1 VAIGGGE
8 RLQVEEVAG
17 AAALA
22 AIYELAD
29 AVARADTVDAVFAA
43 ALDALERGIGIDRAA
58 VVLFDAAGGIEF
70 RAWRGL
76 SETYRERV
84 RGRRPWPERIADR
97 TPFVVDDVLADDD
110 VADLHDAFGDER
122 IRSMA
127 LVPLVHGGAVLGRFV
142 LYSSR
147 PSAFAAADVQ
157 LAEAMASHVA
167 AAADRRRT
175 EAAVRE
181 SRTQLEAIVRG
192 VADGIT
198 VQAADGSLVFANEAG
213 ARFAG
218 YESLEEFVSTPI
230 ATITS
235 RFELFDE
242 DGAPLTTAELP
253 GRIALA
259 EGRESERVIQY
270 RIRATGERR
279 WSLVR
284 ATPVFD
290 QDGIVR
296 LAVNIVQDLT
306 PQRRTEERL
315 RVLADAG
322 RTLSSSLAVDE
333 TLAEIARLVVPTV
346 ADYCLVDL
354 LAEDG
359 SLRHVVHV
367 HVDPEGERTLDE
379 IRRRYPVLENPA
391 HPVARVVASR
401 EPHLQAEQPE
411 EALDAIALDDP
422 HRELYRRLAPLS
434 FLAVPLVAR
443 GRTLG
448 ALSLGTTADSGRR
461 LDADDLGLAV
471 ELAERAALA
480 VDNALL
486 YEESQDEVEER
497 LRTEARL
504 RAIGRVSEVL
514 AASLDYEETLRT
526 VAGLVVPGFAD
537 WCIVYERRPDGSI
550 RRLAIEHAGG
560 QAERV
565 REVLDRYP
573 LDPDAD
579 HGVPLVLRTGVAE
592 LVEDETAERLT
603 RDVSDPDGLMRELE
617 DIAPRSSIRVPL
629 VARGRTVGAISLLA
643 AESGRTYG
651 PDDLAFASEVA
662 RRAAVAIDRA
672 RLYSEA
678 TESLALLDALFSTA
692 PTGVAFFDAD
702 LRYVRVNDAM
712 AELNGV
718 PPEEHVGRTVQEV
731 LPELDPRVHEA
742 LRRVAE
748 TGEPLRGEATATTPA
763 HPAEPRT
770 WLIDYYPVVTV
781 EGRAVGLGA
790 VVLDITERKRAEAR
804 LRESEERFRTLADT
818 IPALVWMTDADNAC
832 TYFNRIWLEFT
843 GRPLEEQLGDGWAD
857 SVHPDDREAALRIDQ
872 AAFDARRPVT
882 LEYRMRRHDGVYRWV
897 LDEGVPRF
905 EADGTFAGFIGASVD
920 IDDRKQAE
928 TRERLLTEAS
938 TLLASS
944 LDIESTLDSVAALVV
959 PRLADRCSIV
969 LVEPDGS
976 LRTVAAASSG
986 REPTSDPDDERAAA
1000 AVVRTGEPVP
1010 PRGATDE
1017 RASLAVPLVA
1027 RERPIGA
1034 LTLATSNESGR
1045 RLGSQ
1050 ELALAHEI
1058 ARRAA
1063 VAVDNAWLFD
1073 EHRQAERRLR
1083 EAQTRLRS
1091 AVDAAAIGTWVW
1103 DIPADSVVADEFLAR
1118 LFAVDSERAAAGI
1131 PFAEFARSVHPDD
1144 RARVEAAVSGAV
1156 EHGKEY
1162 DLEYRVVD
1170 AAGEVHW
1177 LLARGRVEY
1186 DIDGRPARFPG
1197 AVSEI
1202 TKEKL
1207 AAERLELLRKA
1218 SEALGETLEYDETL
1232 RRLTTLVVPALADF
1246 CFVDLRDGEG
1256 RIERVARRHADP
1268 AVQTALDDGTLDV
1281 PSPDL
1286 DVTPVADVLRTG
1298 VPQLTVADETL
1309 DDVELMRRLH
1319 VTSALCVPLLRGR
1332 EAFGALTLCYAGSGR
1347 RYTDEDVALAQELAV
1362 RAAIAVENALLHA
1375 ETEQRAQAAQA
1386 LEFVGDGVFLVDAT
1400 GVVRLWN
1407 PAAARITHLTAAEVV
1422 GRPVSE
1428 VLADWPLEQLGERQ
1442 QTYPVDAAGRELW
1455 LSLTAVPFDEG
1466 VVYAFRDLTE
1476 ESAVERLKSDFVST
1490 VSHELRTPLAA
1501 IYGAAMT
1508 LQRTDVALA
1517 DDQRSGLLAV
1527 VAGESERLAR
1537 TVNDVL
1543 WASRL
1548 DSGVL
1553 DVSIESCD
1561 AGALVTAVVAAARIH
1576 LPAPIDLA
1584 LEVEPGTPPVAAD
1597 PDKVRQVLVNL
1608 VDNAIKYSP
1617 DGGLVEVSVG
1627 TAEQAVRFAV
1637 SDRGLGIPAS
1647 EHGRIFEKFFRLD
1660 PNLTRGVGGTGLGL
1674 YICRELVRRMDGR
1687 IGVES
1692 SEGAGSTFWF
1702 ELPTA

>member
-1 VAIGGGE
+1 VAIGEGE
-8 RLQVEEVAG
+8 RLGVEAVAG

-29 AVARADTVDAVFAA
+29 AVARADTVEEVFAA
-43 ALDALERGIGIDRAA
+43 ALDALERGIGVDRAA
-58 VVLFDAAGGIEF
+58 VVLFDADGGIEF

-76 SETYRERV
+76 SDAYRERV
-84 RGRRPWPERIADR
+84 RGRRPWQRRIADR
-97 TPFVVDDVLADDD
+97 TPFVVEDVLADEE
-110 VADLHDAFGDER
+110 VAELHETFRAER

-127 LVPLVHGGAVLGRFV
+127 LVPLVYGGTVLGRFV
-142 LYSSR
+142 LYSDR
-147 PSAFAAADVQ
+147 PSAFSAGDVQ
-157 LAEAMASHVA
+157 LAEAMASQVA

-175 EAAVRE
+175 EAALRE
-181 SRTQLEAIVRG
+181 SRNQLEAIVRG

-198 VQAADGSLVFANEAG
+198 VQSADGSLVFANEAG

-218 YESLEEFVSTPI
+218 FDSLDEFVSTPV
-230 ATITS
+230 ADITA
-235 RFELFDE
+235 RFEILDE
-242 DGAPLTTAELP
+242 DGRPVPLDELP

-259 EGRESERVIQY
+259 EGRESQRLIQY
-270 RIRATGERR
+270 RVRATGERR
-279 WSLVR
+279 WALVR
-284 ATPVFD
+284 STPVFD
-290 QDGIVR
+290 QDGTVS
-296 LAVNIVQDLT
+296 LAVNIVRDLT
-306 PQRRTEERL
+306 RQRRSGDRL
-315 RVLADAG
+315 RVLAEAG
-322 RTLSSSLAVDE
+322 RTLSSSLEVDE
-333 TLAEIARLVVPTV
+333 TLAEVARLVVPTV

-367 HVDPEGERTLDE
+367 HIDPEGEATLAE

-391 HPVARVVASR
+391 HPVSRVVATR
-401 EPHLQAEQPE
+401 EPHLQSDAAEQ
-411 EALDAIALDDP
+411 ALDGISLDAD
-422 HRELYRRLAPLS
+422 HRALYRRLAPLS
-434 FLAVPLVAR
+434 FLAVPLLAR

-448 ALSLGTTADSGRR
+448 ALSLGTTAHSNRR
-461 LDADDLGLAV
+461 LDEDDLGLAL

-514 AASLDYEETLRT
+514 AGSLDYEETLRT
-526 VAGLVVPGFAD
+526 VASLLVPGFAD

-573 LDPDAD
+573 LDPNAD

-592 LVEDETAERLT
+592 LVEDETSERLT
-603 RDVSDPDGLMRELE
+603 RDVSDPDGLMKELS

-629 VARGRTVGAISLLA
+629 VARGRTLGAISLLA

-651 PDDLAFASEVA
+651 PEDLEFVSEVA

-692 PTGVAFFDAD
+692 PAGVAFFDTD
-702 LRYVRVNDAM
+702 LRCVRVNDAM

-718 PPEEHVGRTVQEV
+718 AAEEHVGKTVDEV
-731 LPELDPRVHEA
+731 LPEFDPRVRRA
-742 LRRVAE
+742 LQRVAA
-748 TGEPLRGEATATTPA
+748 TGKPLRGEATGATPA
-763 HPAEPRT
+763 RPGEQRT

-781 EGRAVGLGA
+781 EGRTVGLGA
-790 VVLDITERKRAEAR
+790 VVVDITERKRAEAR

-818 IPALVWMTDADNAC
+818 IPALVWMTDADNQC
-832 TYFNRIWLEFT
+832 TYFNRVWLEFT
-843 GRPLEEQLGDGWAD
+843 GRPIEEQLGDGWSE
-857 SVHPDDREAALRIDQ
+857 SVHPDEREAAVRIDQ

-905 EADGTFAGFIGASVD
+905 EADGTFAGFIGAAVD

-928 TRERLLTEAS
+928 SRERLLTEAS

-944 LDIESTLDSVAALVV
+944 LDIESTLGGVVELVV
-959 PRLADRCSIV
+959 PRLADRCSFV

-976 LRTVAAASSG
+976 LRTVAGAG
-986 REPTSDPDDERAAA
+986 PGGDDTRVAAA
-1000 AVVRTGEPVP
+1000 AVIAPDG
-1010 PRGATDE
+1010 TDP
-1017 RASLAVPLVA
+1017 AADGSSLAVPLVA

-1034 LTLATSNESGR
+1034 LTLATTDESGR
-1045 RLGSQ
+1045 RLGPQ
-1050 ELALAHEI
+1050 DRAIAHEI

-1063 VAVDNAWLFD
+1063 VAVDNARLFD
-1073 EHRQAERRLR
+1073 EHRQAERQLR

-1091 AVDAAAIGTWVW
+1091 AVDAAEIGTWVW
-1103 DIPADSVVADEFLAR
+1103 DIPGDSVVADEFLAR
-1118 LFAVDSERAAAGI
+1118 LFALDPDRAAAGI
-1131 PFAEFARSVHPDD
+1131 PLAEFMRSIHADD
-1144 RARVEAAVSGAV
+1144 RARVEVAIADAV
-1156 EHGKEY
+1156 ELDEEY
-1162 DLEYRVVD
+1162 DVEYRVID
-1170 AAGEVHW
+1170 AAGEMHW
-1177 LLARGRVEY
+1177 LVARGRVVHDE
-1186 DIDGRPARFPG
+1186 DGTPLRFPG
-1197 AVSEI
+1197 AASEI

-1207 AAERLELLRKA
+1207 AAERLELLRRA
-1218 SEALGETLEYDETL
+1218 SEALGETLEYGETL
-1232 RRLTTLVVPALADF
+1232 RRLTTLVVPALADA
-1246 CFVDLRDGEG
+1246 CFVDLLDAEG
-1256 RIERVARRHADP
+1256 RIERVAWRHADP
-1268 AVQTALDDGTLDV
+1268 VVQQAIDDGA
-1281 PSPDL
+1281 PEASAHDL
-1286 DVTPVADVLRTG
+1286 DRSPAADVLETG
-1298 VPQLTVADETL
+1298 AAVLTFAAEAF
-1309 DDVELMRRLH
+1309 DDVEPLRRLDLS
-1319 VTSALCVPLLRGR
+1319 SALCVPLLRGR
-1332 EAFGALTLCYAGSGR
+1332 EPFGALTLCYAGSGR
-1347 RYTDEDVALAQELAV
+1347 RYSDEDVALAQELAV

-1386 LEFVGDGVFLVDAT
+1386 LEFVGDGVCLVDGA

-1407 PAAARITHLTAAEVV
+1407 PAAERITHLAEADVV
-1422 GRPVSE
+1422 GRPVSA
-1428 VLADWPLEQLGERQ
+1428 VLAGWPLERLGERQ
-1442 QTYPVDAAGRELW
+1442 QTYPVDVGGRELW
-1455 LSLTAVPFDEG
+1455 LSLTAVAFEEG

-1517 DDQRSGLLAV
+1517 EDQRNGLLAV

-1561 AGALVTAVVAAARIH
+1561 AGALATAVVAAARIH
-1576 LPAPIDLA
+1576 LPPAIELVLD
-1584 LEVEPGTPPVAAD
+1584 VEPGTPPVAAD

-1617 DGGLVEVSVG
+1617 DGGLVEVRVAA
-1627 TAEQAVRFAV
+1627 AEHGVRFVV
-1637 SDRGLGIPAS
+1637 SDRGLGIPES

-1692 SEGAGSTFWF
+1692 SEGSGSTFWF
-1702 ELPTA
+1702 ELPAAA